1 MTAQKENALTAG
13 TDQGAQK
20 TTLQTDI
27 KLCSGFGQF
36 HSNEPT
42 AKNRKPYI
50 PVTMA
55 EIEAMV
61 KDPQALDKAQ
71 ARWVIPSAL
80 LSRNFAEQE
89 KNGEYWA
96 LWADFDQEPKPIA
109 DISWYWEQYTDGCN
123 ALFYSSR
130 SATAERQKSRLI
142 VPLAKSL
149 TGADWLLSQ
158 ECLNDALQAAGFM
171 PDRTTERAAQLCYL
185 PNRGEFYDAYT
196 VTDGTHFDPLTFYAE
211 PIAAKKAAIVLAEQ
225 EAAQRI
231 KAAEANRLAFRA
243 SGSTSAIEAFN
254 TCHSVDEVLL
264 KAGYT
269 RKGSHYRHPQS
280 ESGGYS
286 ASVKN
291 GRVFSLSSNDPLFTG
306 GAGNGAHDAFSAW
319 AVLFF
324 GGDMTAAA
332 KVIYDQMR
340 EAA

>member
-1 MTAQKENALTAG
+1 MTTQKKNALTAG
-13 TDQGAQK
+13 TAQGAQK
-20 TTLQTDI
+20 NTLHTDI
-27 KLCSGFGQF
+27 KFCSGFGQF

-42 AKNRKPYI
+42 AKNRKPYAGL
-50 PVTMA
+50 TMA
-55 EIEAMV
+55 ELISMV
-61 KDPQALDKAQ
+61 ENPQAVDKAK
-71 ARWVIPSAL
+71 ARWMIASTL
-80 LSRNFAEQE
+80 HSRSFAEQE
-89 KNGEYWA
+89 QNGQFWA
-96 LWADFDQEPKPIA
+96 LWADFDQDPRPIKDVVA
-109 DISWYWEQYTDGCN
+109 FWIEYADGCF

-130 SATAERQKSRLI
+130 SATADRQKSRMV
-142 VPLAKSL
+142 VPLAKPLS
-149 TGADWLLSQ
+149 GADWLLAQ
-158 ECLNDALQAAGFM
+158 ECLNDALEATGLI
-171 PDRTTERAAQLCYL
+171 PDRVSERAAQLCYL
-185 PNRGEFYDAYT
+185 PNRGEFYEYAVRD
-196 VTDGTHFDPLTFYAE
+196 DGRYFDPLTFFAE

-243 SGSTSAIEAFN
+243 SGSTSAIDAFN
-254 TCHSVDEVLL
+254 ACHTIDEVLL

-332 KVIYDQMR
+332 KAVYDQMR
-340 EAA
+340 EAE